1 MNAEN
6 AEMLLRCHRAGRRDD
21 ARTEKAVRFAE
32 ADPVLGKKLSEQAAF
47 DDKVVG
53 VIHYIQPPENL
64 RQKLAEISAKPGGGK
79 RKLLHPA
86 ILPAVAGVLLLLGIM
101 VFLEMDRRA
110 NFEGRDAVETLIMK
124 TGKASGGEFEA
135 VAAPAG
141 EMGDWFFV
149 HGFDGYSLPVELGPL
164 PATFAR
170 VFKSDNGPVAQ
181 FAVEKREMIVHVFR
195 VGDFGVDLPH
205 GETWR
210 TFEHEGWAAA
220 LRRHGGNCYLLAF
233 RGSKAEMDDYLQSL
247 SKP

>member
-1 MNAEN
+1 MNAED
-6 AEMLLRCHRAGRRDD
+6 AEILIRCHRAGRRPD

-32 ADPVLGKKLSEQAAF
+32 SDPVLSGKLSEQAAF
-47 DDKVVG
+47 DDQVES

-64 RQKLAEISAKPGGGK
+64 RQRLAEISAKVAGK
-79 RKLLHPA
+79 RKLLHHA
-86 ILPAVAGVLLLLGIM
+86 ILPALVGVLVLLGIV
-101 VFLEMDRRA
+101 VFFVMDRRA
-110 NFEGRDAVETLIMK
+110 NFQGREAVQALIVK
-124 TGKASGGEFEA
+124 TGKANSVEFEP
-135 VAAPAG
+135 VTVPAG
-141 EMGDWFFV
+141 QMSDWFFV

>member
-6 AEMLLRCHRAGRRDD
+6 AGMLIRCHRAGRRDD

-32 ADPVLGKKLSEQAAF
+32 ADPVLSKKLGGQAAF
-47 DDKVVG
+47 DDRLVG

-86 ILPAVAGVLLLLGIM
+86 ILPAVAGVLLLVGIM

-110 NFEGRDAVETLIMK
+110 NFQGRDAVETLIVK
-124 TGKASGGEFEA
+124 TGKTSGGEFEP

-141 EMGDWFFV
+141 EMDDWFFV
-149 HGFDGYSLPVELGPL
+149 RGYDGYSLPPELGAL
-164 PATFAR
+164 HATFAR
-170 VFKSDNGPVAQ
+170 VFNSDNGPVAQ
-181 FAVEKREMIVHVFR
+181 VAVEKHETIVHVFR
-195 VGDFGVDLPH
+195 AADFGVDLLP
-205 GETWR
+205 GEGWR

-220 LRRHGGNCYLLAF
+220 LRRHAGTCYLLAF
-233 RGSKAEMDDYLQSL
+233 RGSKAEMDDFLKSL
-247 SKP
+247 GKP